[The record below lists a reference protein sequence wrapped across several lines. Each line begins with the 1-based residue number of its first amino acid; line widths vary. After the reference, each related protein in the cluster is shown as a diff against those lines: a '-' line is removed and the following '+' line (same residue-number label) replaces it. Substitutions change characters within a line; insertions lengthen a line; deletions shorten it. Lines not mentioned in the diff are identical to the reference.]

1 MLLEDERFWLEQLFQ
16 RPDIMYITPA
26 KNQQKYLRKVNGESL
41 YAKTCYLLRN
51 FNDLLQILNDNK
63 IISSNGFVDK
73 FLKKNSFRQMHE
85 FIKGHPKFVYNK
97 DIPQS
102 GCLCAIMRKCGLYR
116 KSYGQ
121 RL

>member
-97 DIPQS
+97 DIPQ
-102 GCLCAIMRKCGLYR
+102 
-116 KSYGQ
+116 
-121 RL
+121 